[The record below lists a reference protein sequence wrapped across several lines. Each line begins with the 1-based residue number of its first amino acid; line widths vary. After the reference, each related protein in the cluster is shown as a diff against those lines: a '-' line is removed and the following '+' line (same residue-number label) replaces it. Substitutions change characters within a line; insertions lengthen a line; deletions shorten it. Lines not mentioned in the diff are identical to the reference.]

1 MKVVEY
7 MANNIICADCGYNPD
22 LRKKIKEVPV
32 NDIIDENGFDLTGIT
47 NIHLNLAAEDADIKI
62 KDFNNMESGKVYMLI
77 ASNGATTK
85 NQVTFLTAPTL
96 YNGDIVAENN
106 MTIVYKFWT
115 DGYSIYCDRA
125 IYK

>member
-1 MKVVEY
+1 

-47 NIHLNLAAEDADIKI
+47 NIHLNLAAEDADIEI

-77 ASNGATTK
+77 ASNDASTK
-85 NQVTFLTAPTL
+85 NQVTFPTASTL